1 MTQISSLNNTQGSQ
15 ISQIDSLLETITAK
29 AKESCKSLPDIQLL
43 NSLTKDSGLPELDAP
58 KASFSGSAIM
68 NMSQEAMEAIMNMA
82 EREMAL
88 DSGKTAIKARAERRK
103 TVNEQRVNDLKE
115 QVEKAE
121 KSSFWD
127 KLVGVF
133 KAIGS
138 IVGIIVGAVAMVAA
152 VSTGNVVMG
161 IGAGLLLL
169 SSLDSAASAI
179 SGGKVSIAAGIA
191 SIDKDSAVAKWI
203 RLGISLAIGITGA
216 IMTGVGA
223 AQASASLA
231 NSLSLTASKVG
242 SAASGFTQVVS
253 GAGGIVSAVYKN
265 DYENLNADIKKLQAI
280 LQRLKAADDSDTEQI
295 KKILEKAQS
304 VADGVKKMVDDCN
317 ETMHNLVAASPS
329 MA

>member
-203 RLGISLAIGITGA
+203 GLGISLAIGITGA

-280 LQRLKAADDSDTEQI
+280 LQRLKAADDSDAEQI

>member
-15 ISQIDSLLETITAK
+15 ISQIDSLIETITAK

-203 RLGISLAIGITGA
+203 GLGISLAIGITGA

>member
-82 EREMAL
+82 EREIAL

-203 RLGISLAIGITGA
+203 GLGISLAIGITGA

>member
-43 NSLTKDSGLPELDAP
+43 NSLIKDSGLPELDAP

-203 RLGISLAIGITGA
+203 GLGISLAIGITGA

-317 ETMHNLVAASPS
+317 ETMHNLVAASHS
-329 MA
+329 IA

>member
-169 SSLDSAASAI
+169 ASLDSAASAI

-203 RLGISLAIGITGA
+203 GLGISLAIGITGA

>member
-1 MTQISSLNNTQGSQ
+1 MTQISSLNNTQGSG
-15 ISQIDSLLETITAK
+15 ISRIDSLLETITAK

-203 RLGISLAIGITGA
+203 GLGISLAIGITGA

>member
-15 ISQIDSLLETITAK
+15 ISRIDSLLETITAK

-203 RLGISLAIGITGA
+203 GLGISLAIGITGA

-242 SAASGFTQVVS
+242 SEECGFTQVVS

>member
-1 MTQISSLNNTQGSQ
+1 MTQISSLNNTQASQ
-15 ISQIDSLLETITAK
+15 ISQIDSLLEAITAK

-203 RLGISLAIGITGA
+203 GLGISLAIGITGA

>member
-169 SSLDSAASAI
+169 SSLDSAVSAI

-203 RLGISLAIGITGA
+203 GLGISLAIGITGA

>member
-203 RLGISLAIGITGA
+203 GLGISLAIGITGA

-231 NSLSLTASKVG
+231 NSLSLTASKLG

>member
-15 ISQIDSLLETITAK
+15 ISRIDSLLETITAK
-29 AKESCKSLPDIQLL
+29 AKESRKSLPDIQLL

-203 RLGISLAIGITGA
+203 GLGISLAIGITGA

>member
-1 MTQISSLNNTQGSQ
+1 MTQISSLNNTQGSG

-43 NSLTKDSGLPELDAP
+43 ISLTKDSGLPELDAP

-203 RLGISLAIGITGA
+203 GLGISLAIGITGA